1 MELGEILRDLRTK
14 RKIPMGELA
23 EKIGAT
29 SSHISQIERNM
40 SSPSITLLKKIAAEL
55 GVSITYFFDEE
66 ASESFVI
73 KKEERNKFRLANSSL
88 TYELLTPA
96 KAKKFQMLLT
106 RIKVGGK
113 LGDVPIGHEGEE
125 CCYVMQGEIEMIVHD
140 KVYQLS
146 QGDSIYYGANAPHNV
161 INMGDVEAIIISAI
175 SPASF

>member
-1 MELGEILRDLRTK
+1 MELGEILRNLRTK

-29 SSHISQIERNM
+29 SSHISQIERNI

-55 GVSITYFFDEE
+55 GVSITYFFEE
-66 ASESFVI
+66 ESSASSVI
-73 KKEERNKFRLANSSL
+73 KKEDRNKFRLANSSL

-96 KAKKFQMLLT
+96 RAEKFQMLLT

-125 CCYVMQGEIEMIVHD
+125 CCYIMQGEVEMIVHD

-146 QGDSIYYGANAPHNV
+146 KGDSIYYGANAPHNV
-161 INMGDVEAIIISAI
+161 LNLGDVEAIIISAI